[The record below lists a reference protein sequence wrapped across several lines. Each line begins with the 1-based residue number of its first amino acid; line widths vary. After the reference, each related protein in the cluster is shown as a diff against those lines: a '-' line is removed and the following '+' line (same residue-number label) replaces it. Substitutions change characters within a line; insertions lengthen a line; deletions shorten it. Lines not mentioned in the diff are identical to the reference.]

1 MEKKTQ
7 FSRWHFSFTRIDI
20 ADVAGIDVT
29 RYGMLGELGDVVY
42 DQQRSNFLGQAAPL
56 PEAA

>member
-7 FSRWHFSFTRIDI
+7 FSRWHFPFTRIDF
-20 ADVAGIDVT
+20 ADIAGIDVT

-42 DQQRSNFLGQAAPL
+42 DQQRSNFLGRAAPL